1 MALVEAVKAEPL
13 KVLENDEEVEFVWG
27 RKRGLG
33 GKRKEVQFYES
44 FTYDGMEYALYDCV
58 YMHKEGELP
67 YIGKIIKIWENPDK
81 SRKIKIHWFFR
92 PSEILYHLKDV
103 QVAEN
108 EVFLASGEGTGL
120 ANVNSLWLMW
130 WTMNNQAVIA
140 DDDKVDDPVTIMAVR
155 PAMLYGAKCWLVKN
169 SHIQKLKVVEI
180 RVLRPMCGLTRR
192 DKVRNEIIREK
203 MRVTSVEDK
212 MREVRVAEEPGSSL
226 RMWNHKLTVGIR
238 VVVSKDSPGPSFLHP
253 ERKHLTYSL
262 IVKRLQRK
270 LNAQIVSIRYGH
282 GTKFE
287 NAY

>member
-120 ANVNSLWLMW
+120 ANVNSLVS
-130 WTMNNQAVIA
+130 VIKLLLFHCIFCLLLLGINCA
-140 DDDKVDDPVTIMAVR
+140 ELLKLSLDQLLFVRGVRFMATFYPIYIYLCPPR
-155 PAMLYGAKCWLVKN
+155 PC
-169 SHIQKLKVVEI
+169 
-180 RVLRPMCGLTRR
+180 
-192 DKVRNEIIREK
+192 
-203 MRVTSVEDK
+203 
-212 MREVRVAEEPGSSL
+212 
-226 RMWNHKLTVGIR
+226 
-238 VVVSKDSPGPSFLHP
+238 
-253 ERKHLTYSL
+253 
-262 IVKRLQRK
+262 
-270 LNAQIVSIRYGH
+270 
-282 GTKFE
+282 
-287 NAY
+287 

>member
-27 RKRGLG
+27 RKRGLS

-44 FTYDGMEYALYDCV
+44 FTYDGMKYALYDCV

-120 ANVNSLWLMW
+120 ANVNSL
-130 WTMNNQAVIA
+130 
-140 DDDKVDDPVTIMAVR
+140 
-155 PAMLYGAKCWLVKN
+155 
-169 SHIQKLKVVEI
+169 VVEI
-180 RVLRPMCGLTRR
+180 RVLRLMCGLTRR
-192 DKVRNEIIREK
+192 DKVRNEIILEK
-203 MRVTSVEDK
+203 MRVTSVKDK
-212 MREVRVAEEPGSSL
+212 MRVAEEPGSSV

-238 VVVSKDSPGPSFLHP
+238 VVVSKDLVSWEAMQADPDTPGSRVKEGKQVPGSTLNMQKRMSKSVKSPS
-253 ERKHLTYSL
+253 
-262 IVKRLQRK
+262 
-270 LNAQIVSIRYGH
+270 
-282 GTKFE
+282 
-287 NAY
+287 